1 MANSRVAR
9 PSSSVYNRGNA
20 RTRLT
25 IKILIYIM
33 SAFLVGTILSYFIF
47 ADKPDTGPLKVGTE
61 ISRDQFG
68 EINRKGR
75 FSTWDG
81 KTYTEPTATGTSKVY
96 NIDSAEQFAF
106 LWKAHTS
113 GGTYTANTDNTAVG
127 VKYKGATFNLT
138 TDLDL
143 TASRESINGFNGT
156 LNGNGHTI
164 KVDLKHGPIITNAS
178 AVWESGYSTNV
189 QDLVI
194 DATGTWKAGTAV
206 SDTGLELY
214 YGILVDTLVVNSSLC
229 PTSDGE
235 AKSWGGMGMI
245 DGITVTGEATI
256 EVPFYPDVTSSD
268 QFITSETSTDT
279 ETLISRVSSMSV
291 GSLIG
296 AAYDSNIGGIYI
308 SDGIKINVTSGT
320 HGFDKD
326 NPSVMDGVINYDQ
339 YLGLGAFYVG
349 GIIGCELDNCRIEA
363 SVWKG
368 TINYNG
374 ELSGTVFREGA
385 ASIGLLNIDGRE
397 VSIGGIVG
405 AGSAQICISQ
415 GTINYSGVKT
425 NYDWYGGDYTSIG
438 DITGTKFSDTDTGNT
453 TNWVIGNSN
462 IKIDYNTTT
471 HPRLVT
477 FGTNA
482 TSVFNMDRIT
492 LGGDSNAATNGVSA
506 LSGVTTDAN
515 MKLYDTYSS
524 WGQTFFDPQDSY
536 GTSSAFVLASNIN
549 YGYPMLRAFA
559 DLEETAVEFDP
570 SSAGTVGK
578 GSQLEPFII
587 STKAQFV
594 AMADYYNNT
603 TKTTAGYYWKI
614 SPYESTTGAQI
625 TFDLGGG
632 WKPIG
637 YDQAHAFTGHLDGGR
652 VVITGMSITSNYKYV
667 GLFGYVASGATISN
681 LGIAATTG
689 NTYNVT
695 TEYDQASYIGGMV
708 GYLQDGAY
716 ISNCFYIGKITGY
729 LNADVTRT
737 VGGLAGYYA
746 NTISGSNVTPA
757 ITTSYYVADHKIY
770 YKTGTSTNTKVEH
783 MEKIYGTGATG
794 SSSTISGNK
803 DFTQQSTFTPFGF
816 TFGNLALV
824 SGTTDS
830 YAWTADYAGKWHTT
844 AGIYNGYP
852 YLDASDA
859 YSYQVNRTNCTNGTL
874 TGSWKMGTVS
884 EGSLVFT
891 SNKSQSLPLRA
902 NINFTYTKD
911 ANYDAKLTLTL
922 QKDTSTLLT
931 KPYTL
936 DDNNSVNAQITGFT
950 TGTGVKCLAG
960 ELTVTDIVYPR
971 HTLIVSNMSPSLGTV
986 THVSHK
992 DVSIMETT
1000 SGYKYNGR
1008 GQVMFTITANDPANT
1023 NYYYISKILIGATTV
1038 YDANANK
1045 TAINNTA
1052 DSFYTALITSVVTSD
1067 GTNNPGI
1074 AAGSAKTIDIHVAMP
1089 KNTETTVVMIYFG
1102 KVGSVN
1108 KNVIFNTADGADPWG
1123 KQGETLVIAP
1133 GSKITNADGKLP
1145 EVKNTE
1151 SGVNKTEKGNFI
1163 GWLVDGKLVSSDTTL
1178 DWDATEDTTTVAEL
1192 WSYTYDLTFT
1202 NLNTAHS
1209 YEILHVNT
1217 GLRYTVNGTNI
1228 SIMTGKCI
1236 ITNLTTDR
1244 SLTITLTAN
1253 ATIDLTSI
1261 N

>member
-81 KTYTEPTATGTSKVY
+81 KTYTAPTYVTPTDGGMSY
-96 NIDSAEQFAF
+96 YEIDSADKFAF
-106 LWKAHTS
+106 IWYSADTCNDSSIYFGEIFK
-113 GGTYTANTDNTAVG
+113 
-127 VKYKGATFNLT
+127 LT

-143 TASRESINGFNGT
+143 TANRVTISSFNGI

-164 KVDLKHGPIITNAS
+164 KIDVAHGPLITNANAPTTS
-178 AVWESGYSTNV
+178 DIGFRTVITDLNIEVSGSYDFN
-189 QDLVI
+189 
-194 DATGTWKAGTAV
+194 G
-206 SDTGLELY
+206 LY
-214 YGILVDTLVVNSSLC
+214 YGILIDTTAVNTTLDPSIEIDENEYPWFSRIENI
-229 PTSDGE
+229 TITGSAEINYRVTKVSGYDESDATAMISTIRALYMGSVIGAMNDNSTLMGAYVGE
-235 AKSWGGMGMI
+235 
-245 DGITVTGEATI
+245 GITLNFIADASDTWVNYQNTG
-256 EVPFYPDVTSSD
+256 
-268 QFITSETSTDT
+268 
-279 ETLISRVSSMSV
+279 
-291 GSLIG
+291 
-296 AAYDSNIGGIYI
+296 AYC
-308 SDGIKINVTSGT
+308 
-320 HGFDKD
+320 
-326 NPSVMDGVINYDQ
+326 
-339 YLGLGAFYVG
+339 VG
-349 GIIGCELDNCRIEA
+349 GLVGCSLGMNDAFSN

-368 TINYNG
+368 TINVNTNMPG
-374 ELSGTVFREGA
+374 SVLREGK
-385 ASIGLLNIDGRE
+385 ASVGLLNIDGRE
-397 VSIGGIVG
+397 LTIGGIVG
-405 AGSAQICISQ
+405 AGACQTSISQ
-415 GTINYSGVKT
+415 GTINYKFTGHDSI
-425 NYDWYGGDYTSIG
+425 DHTSIG
-438 DITGTKFSDTDTGNT
+438 DITGTQFKSGDSYPV
-453 TNWVIGNSN
+453 WAVIANSN
-462 IKIDYNTTT
+462 INITTGAT
-471 HPRLVT
+471 TKQRIVT
-477 FGTNA
+477 YGADKTC
-482 TSVFNMDRIT
+482 VFNMDRYTINNDNNPT
-492 LGGDSNAATNGVSA
+492 TNGVSSLTGA
-506 LSGVTTDAN
+506 TSDAN
-515 MKLYDTYSS
+515 IKSQDTYSS
-524 WGQTFFDPQDSY
+524 WGQDLFDFQSPTTSTFIIKNS
-536 GTSSAFVLASNIN
+536 VNN
-549 YGYPMLRAFA
+549 GYPMLNAFSSI
-559 DLEETAVEFDP
+559 ETTSNEFDP
-570 SSAGTVGK
+570 SSAGTVGS

-594 AMADYYNNT
+594 AMADYYNNN

-614 SPYESTTGAQI
+614 SPYESTTWAQI
-625 TFDLGGG
+625 TFDLGRG

-746 NTISGSNVTPA
+746 NAISGSNVTPA

-783 MEKIYGTGATG
+783 MEKIYGTGSTG

-824 SGTTDS
+824 SGTSDS

-844 AGIYNGYP
+844 PGIYNGYP

-859 YSYQVNRTNCTNGTL
+859 YSYQVNRANCTNGTL
-874 TGSWKMGTVS
+874 TGSWTMGTAS

-911 ANYDAKLTLTL
+911 ANYDAHIRLIL

-931 KPYTL
+931 KSYTF
-936 DDNNSVNAQITGFT
+936 DNNDGVTAQITSFT

-971 HTLIVSNMSPSLGTV
+971 HTLIVNNMSPSLGTV
-986 THVSHK
+986 THVRHI
-992 DVSIMETT
+992 DVSIIETT
-1000 SGYKYNGR
+1000 NGYKYNGR

-1052 DSFYTALITSVVTSD
+1052 DSFYTVLITSVVTSD
-1067 GTNNPGI
+1067 GTNNPGV
-1074 AAGSAKTIDIHVAMP
+1074 AAGSAKTIDVDFAMP

-1108 KNVIFNTADGADPWG
+1108 KNVIFNTADGAESWG

-1145 EVKNTE
+1145 KVENTE

-1217 GLRYTVNGTNI
+1217 GLRYQVVGTNI
-1228 SIMTGKCI
+1228 TVMTGKCI
-1236 ITNLTTDR
+1236 ITNLTTDK

>member
-61 ISRDQFG
+61 IRRDQFG

-81 KTYTEPTATGTSKVY
+81 KTYTAPTLVNGTNGNTGYYEIS
-96 NIDSAEQFAF
+96 SAEQFAY
-106 LWKAHTS
+106 LWHS
-113 GGTYTANTDNTAVG
+113 ANTCNRSSDYYNE
-127 VKYKGATFNLT
+127 TFKLT

-143 TASRESINGFNGT
+143 TSNRVTISGFNGT
-156 LNGNGHTI
+156 LDGNGHTI
-164 KVDLKHGPIITNAS
+164 KIDVAHGPLINNANITS
-178 AVWESGYSTNV
+178 YDREMHTYV
-189 QDLVI
+189 QNLNI
-194 DATGTWKAGTAV
+194 EATGSYDFNG
-206 SDTGLELY
+206 LY
-214 YGILVDTLVVNSSLC
+214 YGILVDTTAVKTALDPSVEMDENEYDWYGAINNVTITGSAEINYRVTKVSGYDQSNATAMIGTIRALYMGSVIGAMNSVSSLD
-229 PTSDGE
+229 SVYVGE
-235 AKSWGGMGMI
+235 
-245 DGITVTGEATI
+245 GITLNFIADASDTWVDYQNTG
-256 EVPFYPDVTSSD
+256 
-268 QFITSETSTDT
+268 
-279 ETLISRVSSMSV
+279 
-291 GSLIG
+291 
-296 AAYDSNIGGIYI
+296 AYC
-308 SDGIKINVTSGT
+308 
-320 HGFDKD
+320 
-326 NPSVMDGVINYDQ
+326 
-339 YLGLGAFYVG
+339 VG
-349 GIIGCELDNCRIEA
+349 GLVGCCLGMNDAIST

-368 TINYNG
+368 TINVDTNMPG
-374 ELSGTVFREGA
+374 SVLREGA
-385 ASIGLLNIDGRE
+385 TSVGVLNIDGRE
-397 VSIGGIVG
+397 LTIGGIVG
-405 AGSAQICISQ
+405 AGACQISVSQ
-415 GTINYSGVKT
+415 GTINYNFTGHDSI
-425 NYDWYGGDYTSIG
+425 DHTSIG
-438 DITGTKFSDTDTGNT
+438 NITGTQFKSDDEYSV
-453 TNWVIGNSN
+453 WAVIANSN
-462 IKIDYNTTT
+462 INITTGAT
-471 HPRLVT
+471 TKQRIVT
-477 FGTNA
+477 YGADRTC
-482 TSVFNMDRIT
+482 VFNMDRYTINNDNNPT
-492 LGGDSNAATNGVSA
+492 TNGVSSLTGA
-506 LSGVTTDAN
+506 TSDAN
-515 MKLYDTYSS
+515 IKSQDTYSS
-524 WGQTFFDPQDSY
+524 WGQDLFDFQSPSTSTFIIKNN
-536 GTSSAFVLASNIN
+536 VNN
-549 YGYPMLRAFA
+549 GYPMLNAFSS
-559 DLEETAVEFDP
+559 LETTSNEFDP

-594 AMADYYNNT
+594 AMADYYNNN

-625 TFDLGGG
+625 TFDLGSG

-695 TEYDQASYIGGMV
+695 TEYDQASYIGGVV

-830 YAWTADYAGKWHTT
+830 YAWTADYVGKWHTT

-911 ANYDAKLTLTL
+911 ANYDAELTLTL

-931 KPYTL
+931 RPYMF
-936 DDNNSVNAQITGFT
+936 DDNNIVNAQITGFT

-992 DVSIMETT
+992 DVSIIETT
-1000 SGYKYNGR
+1000 NGYKYNGR
-1008 GQVMFTITANDPANT
+1008 GEVMFTITANDPANT

-1045 TAINNTA
+1045 IAINNTA
-1052 DSFYTALITSVVTSD
+1052 YSFYTALITSVVTSD
-1067 GTNNPGI
+1067 GTNNPGV
-1074 AAGSAKTIDIHVAMP
+1074 AAGSAKTIDVHVSMP
-1089 KNTETTVVMIYFG
+1089 KNTETTAVMIYFG

-1133 GSKITNADGKLP
+1133 GSKITNADGELP

>member
-1 MANSRVAR
+1 MNLLGGNMANSRVAR

-68 EINRKGR
+68 KINRKGR

-81 KTYTEPTATGTSKVY
+81 KTYTAPTATSTPKEY
-96 NIDSAEQFAF
+96 NIDSAEQFAY
-106 LWKAHTS
+106 LWHSADTCNS
-113 GGTYTANTDNTAVG
+113 SSAY
-127 VKYKGATFNLT
+127 YGAMFNLT

-143 TASRESINGFNGT
+143 TANRVTISGFNGT
-156 LNGNGHTI
+156 LVGNGHTI
-164 KVDLKHGPIITNAS
+164 KIDVAHGPVITNANCS
-178 AVWESGYSTNV
+178 TWTSGFSTNV
-189 QDLVI
+189 NDLNI
-194 DATGTWKAGTAV
+194 EV
-206 SDTGLELY
+206 SGSYDFNGMY
-214 YGILVDTLVVNSSLC
+214 YGILLDTFVTESSLD
-229 PTSDGE
+229 PSIQDVSEG
-235 AKSWGGMGMI
+235 KSWAGEISNVKITGTAEINYRVTKVSGYDESDALAMINTIRALYMGSVVGVV
-245 DGITVTGEATI
+245 DGNSTLAAVYVSKGITLNFIADASDIWVNYQNTG
-256 EVPFYPDVTSSD
+256 
-268 QFITSETSTDT
+268 
-279 ETLISRVSSMSV
+279 
-291 GSLIG
+291 
-296 AAYDSNIGGIYI
+296 AY
-308 SDGIKINVTSGT
+308 
-320 HGFDKD
+320 
-326 NPSVMDGVINYDQ
+326 
-339 YLGLGAFYVG
+339 YVG
-349 GIIGCELDNCRIEA
+349 GIAGCMYNGSRLEEG
-363 SVWKG
+363 VWRG
-368 TINYNG
+368 TINANTNMA
-374 ELSGTVFREGA
+374 GTVLRES
-385 ASIGLLNIDGRE
+385 ASNIGVLNIDGRE
-397 VSIGGIVG
+397 VSIGGLVG
-405 AGSAQICISQ
+405 AGPCQVGVSQ
-415 GTINYSGVKT
+415 GTINYNFTGHDSI
-425 NYDWYGGDYTSIG
+425 DHTSIG
-438 DITGTKFSDTDTGNT
+438 DITGTRFKSDDEYSV
-453 TNWVIGNSN
+453 WAVIANSN
-462 IKIDYNTTT
+462 INITTGAT
-471 HPRLVT
+471 TKQRIVT
-477 FGTNA
+477 YGADRTC
-482 TSVFNMDRIT
+482 VFNMDRYTINNDNNPT
-492 LGGDSNAATNGVSA
+492 TNGVSSLTGA
-506 LSGVTTDAN
+506 TSDAD
-515 MKLYDTYSS
+515 MKAESTYSD
-524 WGQTFFDPQDSY
+524 WANYGLFDFMGNDEMV
-536 GTSSAFVLASNIN
+536 AFVLKSGIN
-549 YGYPMLRAFA
+549 NGYPMLRAFA

-594 AMADYYNNT
+594 AMADYYNNN

-729 LNADVTRT
+729 LNADVTRK

-803 DFTQQSTFTPFGF
+803 DFTQQSTSTPFGF

-911 ANYDAKLTLTL
+911 ANYDAELTLTL

-931 KPYTL
+931 RPYMF
-936 DDNNSVNAQITGFT
+936 DDNNIVNAQITGFT

-971 HTLIVSNMSPSLGTV
+971 HTLLVSNMSPSLGTV

-992 DVSIMETT
+992 DVSIIETT
-1000 SGYKYNGR
+1000 NGYKYNGR
-1008 GQVMFTITANDPANT
+1008 GEVMFTITANDPANT

-1052 DSFYTALITSVVTSD
+1052 YSFYTALITSVVTSD
-1067 GTNNPGI
+1067 GTNNPGVV
-1074 AAGSAKTIDIHVAMP
+1074 AGSAKTIDVHVSMP
-1089 KNTETTVVMIYFG
+1089 KNTETTAVMIYFG

-1133 GSKITNADGKLP
+1133 GSKITNADGELP